1 MIKHIILSLVA
12 IGGIVGLL
20 FYIANKSQKMQK
32 EERERFNKLADKA
45 DKTASEKLANS
56 QITTCSHCGMANIG
70 NVTVCQYCGAEL
82 KENSNA

>member
-1 MIKHIILSLVA
+1 MIKHIIFSLVA

-20 FYIANKSQKMQK
+20 FYIANKSQKMRQ
-32 EERERFNKLADKA
+32 EERKRFDQLADKA
-45 DKTASEKLANS
+45 DKTASEKLVNS

-70 NVTVCQYCGAEL
+70 AVTVCQYCGAEL